1 MKTFEEKFNEV
12 KDDENKTS
20 YICFAEAIKGQ
31 KMKPSGIRKWFNK
44 VVDKDDYFE
53 DEKDEVLKYLEKL
66 SNNGTG
72 MYYPEN
78 EDDKLK

>member
-12 KDDENKTS
+12 
-20 YICFAEAIKGQ
+20 
-31 KMKPSGIRKWFNK
+31 
-44 VVDKDDYFE
+44 
-53 DEKDEVLKYLEKL
+53 KDEVLKYLEKL

-72 MYYPEN
+72 MYCPEN